1 MNERLRALIAELLD
15 LPSADVTPDMR
26 RDEVE
31 AWDSLNHLRLITAI
45 ETEFGATFSMDEIA
59 QLQTPGDM
67 QRIIDSRDSRA
78 RLRSAR

>member
-1 MNERLRALIAELLD
+1 MNERLRVLMAEMLD

-59 QLQTPGDM
+59 QLQTPRDM
-67 QRIIDSRDSRA
+67 QRIIESRADSRA
-78 RLRSAR
+78 QLRS